1 MATQP
6 TGHPRARDDVM
17 FRQVD
22 DEWVVFDP
30 ASNDL
35 HVLNLS
41 AALIWSHLTGDV
53 SAEAIAA
60 AVQEAFGIEV
70 ERAEADVIA
79 ALEGFRSAG
88 LLAPDG

>member
-1 MATQP
+1 
-6 TGHPRARDDVM
+6 M

-41 AALIWSHLTGDV
+41 AALIWSHLTGDCSEEEIV
-53 SAEAIAA
+53 G
-60 AVQEAFGIEV
+60 AVHEAFGIEAQQ
-70 ERAEADVIA
+70 AEADVRA
-79 ALEGFRSAG
+79 ALERFRGAG
-88 LLAPDG
+88 LLAGDN

>member
-1 MATQP
+1 MGIQP
-6 TGHPRARDDVM
+6 AGHPRARDDLM

-30 ASNDL
+30 AANEL

-53 SAEAIAA
+53 SAEEIAG
-60 AVQEAFGIEV
+60 AVREAFGIEP
-70 ERAEADVIA
+70 ERAAADVQA
-79 ALEGFRSAG
+79 ALERFESAG
-88 LLAPDG
+88 LLAPQ